1 MSVSASISC
10 YVSLII
16 QDEKIDYFY
25 THHSKE
31 AFTAKCCIWFLRS
44 WTLFSCDHTITHTY
58 FLESKHTTQN
68 SI

>member
-16 QDEKIDYFY
+16 QDEKVDSCYIR
-25 THHSKE
+25 HSKE

-44 WTLFSCDHTITHTY
+44 
-58 FLESKHTTQN
+58 
-68 SI
+68 